1 MNYKHWTFKPIE
13 EVKEYYERT
22 GLIVPT
28 YWALTKHDFE
38 IEIARFQNVVNCQAS
53 EHFKRMVTCD
63 ERKIILR
70 RNQEY
75 LHWLLTIQIELGL

>member
-38 IEIARFQNVVNCQAS
+38 IEIARFQSSV
-53 EHFKRMVTCD
+53 E
-63 ERKIILR
+63 
-70 RNQEY
+70 
-75 LHWLLTIQIELGL
+75 

>member
-22 GLIVPT
+22 GLIVLT
-28 YWALTKHDFE
+28 HWALTKYDFE
-38 IEIARFQNVVNCQAS
+38 IEIARFQSVVNRQATG
-53 EHFKRMVTCD
+53 HYKKMVTSD
-63 ERKIILR
+63 EQKSILR

>member
-28 YWALTKHDFE
+28 YWALTKYDFE
-38 IEIARFQNVVNCQAS
+38 IEIARFQSVVNRQAS
-53 EHFKRMVTCD
+53 ERFQRMVTCD
-63 ERKIILR
+63 ERKVILR